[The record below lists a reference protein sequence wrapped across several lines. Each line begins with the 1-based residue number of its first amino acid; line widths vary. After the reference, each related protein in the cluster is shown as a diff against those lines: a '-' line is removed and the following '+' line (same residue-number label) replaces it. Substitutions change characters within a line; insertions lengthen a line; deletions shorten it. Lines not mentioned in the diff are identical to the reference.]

1 MGRESHRLNENKRQG
16 GRVNLTALPARLNTQ
31 TAPLQPLRTAMPS
44 YTAPTKDTQFVLH
57 DVLNIKDAGIPGYDE
72 LELDFTGAVLEE
84 AGKIARDVLHPLNV
98 VGDTEGCRLEN
109 GVVYTPTGFKAA
121 FEQVKEG
128 GWPGLDMPEQ
138 YGGQNMPYV
147 IGTAVGE
154 FFSGANQAFTMYQGL
169 THGAASAILAH
180 GTDAQKDT
188 YLPKMVSCEWTG
200 TMNLTEPHCG
210 TDLGLMRTKAE
221 PQDDGSYK
229 ITGQKIFISAGDHD
243 MSDNVIHLVLA
254 KIPGGPEGIKG
265 VSLFIVPKF
274 IVNEDGTP
282 GERNGVSVGK
292 IEEKMGIH
300 GNSTCVMN
308 YDAAT
313 GWLLGDMHK
322 GMRAMFTMMNEARLG
337 VGMQGLAQ
345 AEAAY
350 QNAVEYAKDRLQGR
364 DVTGAKNPD
373 GPADPLIVHPDI
385 RRNLMDQKS
394 FAEGARA
401 FILWGATMI
410 DKAHRSED
418 KDADGLISLLTPVI
432 KGFLTD
438 KGYDMTVQAQQVYGG
453 HGYIEEWGMSQYTR
467 DARIAMIYEGANGVQ
482 ALDLVGRKLAQD
494 GGKHVMAFFDMVKGF
509 CKENAEISEDY
520 AKDFIEP
527 LKAASKDL
535 QAAGMYFMQNGMKNP
550 NNALAGSTDFM
561 HMFGHVCLGLMWAM
575 MGKAAQKALDEGAS
589 DAAFYETKLATGR
602 YYMARQLPATKLHL
616 ARIETGADTVMAL
629 DAAQF

>member
-1 MGRESHRLNENKRQG
+1 
-16 GRVNLTALPARLNTQ
+16 
-31 TAPLQPLRTAMPS
+31 MPV
-44 YTAPTKDTQFVLH
+44 YNAPTKDTQFVLH
-57 DVLNIKDAGIPGYDE
+57 DVLKISTSDIPGYDE
-72 LELDFTGAVLEE
+72 LEPEFTGAVLEE
-84 AGKIARDVLHPLNV
+84 AGKVAVNLLHPLNV

-109 GVVYTPTGFKAA
+109 GVVYTPTGFKDA

-128 GWPGLDMPEQ
+128 GWTGLDMPEE

-147 IGTAVGE
+147 LGTAVGE
-154 FFSGANQAFTMYQGL
+154 MFSAANQAFTMYQGL

-221 PQDDGSYK
+221 PQGDGSYK
-229 ITGQKIFISAGDHD
+229 ITGQKIFISSGDHD
-243 MSDNVIHLVLA
+243 MADNIIHLVLA

-274 IVNEDGTP
+274 LVNEDCSL

-308 YDAAT
+308 YDGAT
-313 GWLLGDMHK
+313 GYLLGQEHK

-350 QNAVEYAKDRLQGR
+350 QNALEYAKDRLQGR
-364 DVTGAKNPD
+364 DVTGVKNPD

-385 RRNLMDQKS
+385 RRSLMDQKS
-394 FAEGARA
+394 FVEGARA
-401 FILWGATMI
+401 FILWGATLI
-410 DKAHRSED
+410 DKAHRSGD
-418 KDADGLISLLTPVI
+418 KDADGLISLMTPVI

-438 KGYDMTVQAQQVYGG
+438 EGYDMTVQAQQVYGG

-494 GGKHVMAFFDMVKGF
+494 GGKHVMAFFDMVKTF
-509 CKENAEISEDY
+509 CKENSG
-520 AKDFIEP
+520 KDQAYDKAFIEP

-535 QAAGMYFMQNGMKNP
+535 QAAGMYFMQNGMTNP
-550 NNALAGSTDFM
+550 NNALSGSYDFM
-561 HMFGHVCLGLMWAM
+561 HMFGHVCLGLMWAQM
-575 MGKAAQKALDEGAS
+575 AKAAQEALDAGAS
-589 DAAFYETKLATGR
+589 DKDFYETKIATGR
-602 YYMARQLPATKLHL
+602 YYMARRLPATGMHL
-616 ARIETGADTVMAL
+616 ARIQTGADTVMAL
-629 DAAQF
+629 DAANF